1 VNFCKIFFIVK
12 ILENNSSVLFILIF
26 FLGIFFFYFFEYN
39 EKFYQRKINK
49 IYKNK
54 KLKSLNNSTK
64 ISKVFFKEEME
75 LRLVYI
81 LNHKI

>member
-26 FLGIFFFYFFEYN
+26 FLGIFLFYFFEYN